1 MKYNY
6 HEVVIYLP
14 NLQSSFFPLLLKVN
28 IAAMGERVL
37 LKSHSC
43 VCPSR
48 LSIHTDLE
56 GDSHRSSSGGC

>member
-1 MKYNY
+1 
-6 HEVVIYLP
+6 
-14 NLQSSFFPLLLKVN
+14 LLKVN